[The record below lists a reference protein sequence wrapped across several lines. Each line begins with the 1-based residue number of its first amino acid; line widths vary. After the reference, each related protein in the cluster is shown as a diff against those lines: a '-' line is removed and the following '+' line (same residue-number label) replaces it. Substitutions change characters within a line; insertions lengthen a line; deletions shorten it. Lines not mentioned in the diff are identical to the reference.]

1 MPAAQFAD
9 LLKRKDVVSLEDR
22 YLLVRQ
28 LQVLQKAGVPLLA
41 SLNALE
47 AQVPSGALQRTLKA
61 ISQDL
66 LNGYT
71 LSQAFARYPH
81 SFDPMFIGLI
91 KIGEAGGLLDAVLTR
106 LADLCAWELELRST
120 IRQALQYPAIV
131 LLTLAGALSIMVAFV
146 LPRFEQLFSS
156 FHTKLPIQTRVI
168 LALSHVMTHYGWLAG
183 GAVVI
188 GALAVWGY
196 RRTERGR
203 VWWDHALLR
212 LPVLGPVV
220 LQLGMSRMARAV
232 SALSGSGVPMLETLA
247 LAGQSVNNRYIQE
260 GLGGVVDRVKGGEAL
275 ASALKSEHLFPA
287 IVIQMVATGEEAGH
301 LDELMRHVS
310 DYYDQQVTY
319 LLKKLLTYVEPALLI
334 LMGLGVLVMAS
345 AVLVPMWDL
354 VKLFKHTGG

>member
-1 MPAAQFAD
+1 MPAAQFAEF
-9 LLKRKDVVSLEDR
+9 LKRKDIVSLEDR

-47 AQVPSGALQRTLKA
+47 AQVPSGVLQRTLKA

-66 LNGYT
+66 LNGCT

-81 SFDPMFIGLI
+81 SFDPIFIGLI
-91 KIGEAGGLLDAVLTR
+91 KIGEAGGLLDEVLKR
-106 LADLCAWELELRST
+106 LADLCAGELELRST

-146 LPRFEQLFSS
+146 LPRFAQLFGS
-156 FHTKLPIQTRVI
+156 FHLKLPIQTRIV
-168 LALSHVMTHYGWLAG
+168 LALSALLIHYGWLLALGLLG
-183 GAVVI
+183 GIA
-188 GALAVWGY
+188 ALWAY
-196 RRTERGR
+196 IRTDPGR
-203 VWWDHALLR
+203 LWWDRTLLR
-212 LPVLGPVV
+212 LPVLGPVI

-247 LAGQSVNNRYIQE
+247 LAAQSVNNRYIQE
-260 GLGGVVDRVKGGEAL
+260 GLGRVVDRVKGGEAL
-275 ASALKSEHLFPA
+275 ASALKAEHLFPA

-334 LMGLGVLVMAS
+334 LMGVGVLIMAS
-345 AVLVPMWDL
+345 SVLVPMWDL
-354 VKLFKHTGG
+354 VKVFKQTGG